1 MSRHSKKHICILVD
15 CLTGGGAE
23 KAAALL
29 SESLYD
35 AHYEVS
41 IIVMKDL
48 IDYSF
53 KGSLYN
59 IKMLKHSFLNGSNF
73 KKLFYLRQI
82 YKKINAD
89 LYLDFRVRYHTINEV
104 LLHLF
109 VFQIRKTVFT
119 IHSYRVHN
127 YLPKKTFFFR
137 LYNKAKAIV
146 VVSEGV
152 LEKTKTLFNFGNLI
166 YIPNFYNESIINQ
179 GNKVID
185 FPISPYI
192 IAVGRLKNEVKQFD
206 KLILAYAKTIP
217 AKMGVPLVI
226 LGEGKDH
233 PMLKRLIEDH
243 HLESVIKLL
252 GFKNNPYPYIKK
264 SQFLILSS
272 KVEGFSMVLVE
283 ALALETPVVS
293 FNCKSGPAE
302 IITDENNGLLVEN
315 QDFNALKKA
324 INRMHT
330 DSELYLKCKQNSKR
344 SVYKFSDEVVLD
356 SWLKLINT

>member
-1 MSRHSKKHICILVD
+1 MD

-53 KGSLYN
+53 KGTLYN
-59 IKMLKHSFLNGSNF
+59 IRMVKHSFLNFSNL
-73 KKLFYLRQI
+73 KKLFCLRRI

-89 LYLDFRVRYHTINEV
+89 VYLDFRVRYHTINEV

-109 VFQIRKTVFT
+109 VFKIRKTVFT
-119 IHSYRVHN
+119 IHSYKVHN
-127 YLPKKTFFFR
+127 YLPKKHFFYH

-146 VVSEGV
+146 VVSEGI
-152 LEKTKTLFNFGNLI
+152 LEKTKTLFDFDNLI
-166 YIPNFYNESIINQ
+166 CIPNFYNKSIVNQ
-179 GNKVID
+179 GDNEVD
-185 FPISPYI
+185 FHLGSYI

-206 KLILAYAKTIP
+206 KLILAYANTIP
-217 AKMGVPLVI
+217 AKRGILLVI

-233 PMLKRLIEDH
+233 HILKRLIEDH
-243 HLESVIKLL
+243 HLESTIKLL

-272 KVEGFSMVLVE
+272 KVEGCPMVLVE
-283 ALALETPVVS
+283 ALALETVVVS

-302 IITDENNGLLVEN
+302 IITHEKNGLLVRN
-315 QDFNALKKA
+315 QDFNALKMA
-324 INRMHT
+324 IDRMYT
-330 DSELYLKCKQNSKR
+330 DSELYLKCKKNTKS
-344 SVYKFSDEVVLD
+344 SVYKFSDEVVFN